1 MCPLSMTHLL
11 RTAAACVRKV
21 SGWRFKEVGWGLG
34 VGPISIVIVQRPSV
48 NSIWESHS
56 LRMVDGRTTTLI
68 NLLDLNILLE
78 VGRWHPMAVVV
89 QENPCNTWRVRFE
102 LIVFGKRMKGLSAS
116 VRNQSRSIS
125 RMTDDDVGWD
135 GRKPLDLAKA
145 WH

>member
-1 MCPLSMTHLL
+1 
-11 RTAAACVRKV
+11 
-21 SGWRFKEVGWGLG
+21 
-34 VGPISIVIVQRPSV
+34 
-48 NSIWESHS
+48 
-56 LRMVDGRTTTLI
+56 
-68 NLLDLNILLE
+68 
-78 VGRWHPMAVVV
+78 MAVVV

-145 WH
+145 